1 MRFSV
6 TRSLLIAV
14 ALSSVTAFAQ
24 TKPAAKPAPPQMQPQ
39 QQPPAAQVP
48 QPSTKKPDKAAAY
61 YHFALAHMYEELVD
75 QNGRSEYANK
85 AIEEYRLAIENDPSS
100 EFLNSHLA
108 ELYARTGRIRDAV
121 NEAQDLLKRD
131 PNNLEAHRLLGRIY
145 LRSLGDMQ
153 SNQQGRE
160 VLKLAIEQY
169 EALARLEPDNADN
182 HQLLGRLYILNKDTN
197 KAESEF
203 KTALKIDP
211 TSEDA
216 VTNLAYLYNEIGD
229 TKKATDTLTS
239 VPEASR
245 TSKINSALGYT
256 CEQQKDYKKAIE
268 AYREAVKQDKENLD
282 AMRGLAQNLANDG
295 QTDAALQ
302 EYLTIQSADP
312 QDANSALRISE
323 IYRRQGKFDLAMQN
337 LKKAQSLVQDSLEV
351 SYNEAVI
358 LEATG
363 KYDEAAVVLQ
373 KLVAKSAPPDGNY
386 GPGEKANRALFLER
400 LGNVYREE
408 NRPLLANET
417 FRKMVD
423 LGGEEAARG
432 YQEIIDTDREQKQWN
447 DAEKVAQ
454 EAVKKLPNDKNLKLT
469 LALQLADDG
478 KGEEGIQM
486 AKSALKGGPE
496 DRDTYMQLSQVYQR
510 LKRWKDSEEALAQA
524 EKLAGKPE
532 EKEFVQFAYGA
543 LYERQKKYDQA
554 EQSFRKVLQLD
565 PNNTMTLNYLGYMLA
580 DRNVH
585 LEEALN
591 MIKRAVELDPQNG
604 AYLDSLGWAYFRMGN
619 YDKAEENLRRA
630 AEKTPND
637 ATIQDHLGELYSKTG
652 QHKLAVAHWERALTE
667 WQRSVP
673 ADVDQ
678 QDVARVQKK
687 LESTKVKLAQQQ
699 AK

>member
-1 MRFSV
+1 
-6 TRSLLIAV
+6 
-14 ALSSVTAFAQ
+14 
-24 TKPAAKPAPPQMQPQ
+24 
-39 QQPPAAQVP
+39 
-48 QPSTKKPDKAAAY
+48 
-61 YHFALAHMYEELVD
+61 
-75 QNGRSEYANK
+75 
-85 AIEEYRLAIENDPSS
+85 
-100 EFLNSHLA
+100 
-108 ELYARTGRIRDAV
+108 
-121 NEAQDLLKRD
+121 
-131 PNNLEAHRLLGRIY
+131 
-145 LRSLGDMQ
+145 
-153 SNQQGRE
+153 
-160 VLKLAIEQY
+160 
-169 EALARLEPDNADN
+169 
-182 HQLLGRLYILNKDTN
+182 
-197 KAESEF
+197 
-203 KTALKIDP
+203 
-211 TSEDA
+211 
-216 VTNLAYLYNEIGD
+216 
-229 TKKATDTLTS
+229 
-239 VPEASR
+239 
-245 TSKINSALGYT
+245 
-256 CEQQKDYKKAIE
+256 
-268 AYREAVKQDKENLD
+268 
-282 AMRGLAQNLANDG
+282 
-295 QTDAALQ
+295 
-302 EYLTIQSADP
+302 
-312 QDANSALRISE
+312 
-323 IYRRQGKFDLAMQN
+323 
-337 LKKAQSLVQDSLEV
+337 
-351 SYNEAVI
+351 
-358 LEATG
+358 
-363 KYDEAAVVLQ
+363 
-373 KLVAKSAPPDGNY
+373 
-386 GPGEKANRALFLER
+386 
-400 LGNVYREE
+400 
-408 NRPLLANET
+408 
-417 FRKMVD
+417 
-423 LGGEEAARG
+423 
-432 YQEIIDTDREQKQWN
+432 
-447 DAEKVAQ
+447 
-454 EAVKKLPNDKNLKLT
+454 
-469 LALQLADDG
+469 
-478 KGEEGIQM
+478 M